1 MGKVLI
7 VKFGAIGDV
16 VMALP
21 AVRGLYDREG
31 GRHRIDWVCGP
42 TAAPLLECYPWIR
55 TIVADDRAILK
66 GAASDRLGALLGLW
80 RAIGWARY
88 DLCATLYY
96 DALYRVVTLP
106 VRADRKIQLSRSERE
121 RRLLGARHHCDEYA
135 RVLLGEVDSCRS
147 TSLAPLRPERLPEC
161 SLAAAQAVRVGIV
174 PG

>member
-1 MGKVLI
+1 MGRVLI

-21 AVRGLYDREG
+21 AVHELYERDG

-42 TAAPLLECYPWIR
+42 TVAPLLECYPWIR

-80 RAIGWARY
+80 RAIGWVKY

-96 DALYRVVTLP
+96 DARYRIATLP
-106 VRADRKIQLSRSERE
+106 VRAKRKLMLSHIDRTRM
-121 RRLLGARHHCDEYA
+121 LLPGRHHTDEYA
-135 RVLLGEVDSCRS
+135 RILLGLTDGERPVG
-147 TSLAPLRPERLPEC
+147 LAPIRAERLPRSPLPRTE
-161 SLAAAQAVRVGIV
+161 AT
-174 PG
+174 